1 MQTHYDVLQVH
12 RKAEP
17 EIIDVAYKKLAFKY
31 HPDKNGSEEIMKR
44 LNAAYEVLSKPD
56 SRRRYDASLPPL
68 PHFDFK
74 NFQSKSKSTN
84 EGIAMD
90 VLREYFRM
98 LQQRHFK
105 EAYDM
110 ITLADQKKISLADF
124 TKWQGAVANVFSLK
138 TFELKY
144 VQSHNN
150 ACLNGGH
157 YKQIV
162 VFDVITEEWNRIMDT
177 VERDALEKQVVQEN
191 GKFKVYMG
199 IDTIYKLIEKYET
212 LSQLADMK
220 KEWWSNHRVLP
231 SILSERVFLYNLQKE
246 QTRVE
251 RYGGRFSLMLISL
264 NSSTYPRKELVG
276 SWLKK
281 AVRQVDTIGFDK
293 QGHYIILMPE
303 TSLVG
308 AIKAA
313 EKIKR
318 GLERTVLDLNGVIC
332 VEPFTGSIE
341 KTLESLYQLKHRP
354 FKKGVS
360 LAFNRKLR

>member
-1 MQTHYDVLQVH
+1 METHYDILQVH
-12 RKAEP
+12 RKAEQ
-17 EIIDVAYKKLAFKY
+17 EIIDVAYKKLALKY
-31 HPDKNGSEEIMKR
+31 HPDRNGSEEIMKR
-44 LNAAYEVLSKPD
+44 LNAAYEVLSKPEL
-56 SRRRYDASLPPL
+56 RRRYDCSLPPL
-68 PHFDFK
+68 QHYEYK
-74 NFQSKSKSTN
+74 SNFNKAKSTN

-124 TKWQGAVANVFSLK
+124 AKWQGAVANVFSLK

-150 ACLNGGH
+150 ACLNGCH

-162 VFDVITEEWNRIMDT
+162 VFDVVTEEWNRIMDT
-177 VERDALEKQVVQEN
+177 VERDALEKQVVQEH
-191 GKFKVYMG
+191 GKFKIYMG
-199 IDTIYKLIEKYET
+199 IDTIHKLIDKYET

-220 KEWWSNHRVLP
+220 TEWWSNNRVMP
-231 SILSERVFLYNLQKE
+231 TILSERVFLYSLQKE
-246 QTRVE
+246 QTRVA
-251 RYGGRFSLMLISL
+251 RYGGRFSMVLISL
-264 NSSTYPRKELVG
+264 NTSLYPRRELIG
-276 SWLKK
+276 SWIKK

-308 AIKAA
+308 ALKAA
-313 EKIKR
+313 EKIKK
-318 GLERTVLDLNGVIC
+318 GLERTILGVSGVIC
-332 VEPFTGSIE
+332 VEPFSESIE
-341 KTLESLYQLKHRP
+341 KTMETLYQLKSRP
-354 FKKGVS
+354 FKKGLTLS
-360 LAFNRKLR
+360 FNRKLR